1 MAAFIKFSG
10 SDYGGPNSAISFFGV
25 SGTMLQLRFSRSQFG
40 RTCWVVD
47 MEFGEWVCTCEGFCG
62 GFGGFFFIVKTLKF
76 ALNPKKWFPQR
87 STNQPPYLKD
97 KPMWARFEGGI
108 FCGTSFSG
116 YGFCEGLFGIL
127 PQWFSVVA
135 WSTSTGKQAKHIWVS
150 NSQEHQFRNSQCPYY
165 S

>member
-1 MAAFIKFSG
+1 MTTVDPILQSVSSASLVQCSSWDSQG
-10 SDYGGPNSAISFFGV
+10 LNSDVPAGLSTWNLVNEFVLVKGFVEV
-25 SGTMLQLRFSRSQFG
+25 S
-40 RTCWVVD
+40 
-47 MEFGEWVCTCEGFCG
+47 EG
-62 GFGGFFFIVKTLKF
+62 FFIVKTLKF